1 MSTLH
6 TQRSIRLLP
15 FMLLFLLASCTT
27 TKAPEKTGLLKPEVG
42 YTGDLIGA
50 EIKAIKQ
57 DPDEN
62 VTMITVL
69 IPENPEAIETVR
81 VVDKDG
87 NRINTVKA
95 YEFSKDAEGQP
106 NGIIIYLSK
115 PLKFAFRLQFND
127 EQ

>member
-1 MSTLH
+1 MSNPH
-6 TQRSIRLLP
+6 TQSSIRLLT
-15 FMLLFLLASCTT
+15 FMLLFLLASCAT
-27 TKAPEKTGLLKPEVG
+27 TKAPEKTGLLRPEAG
-42 YTGDLIGA
+42 YTGDLLGA

-62 VTMITVL
+62 ITTITVL

-95 YEFSKDAEGQP
+95 YEFSKDADGQP
-106 NGIIIYLSK
+106 NGLIIYLAK
-115 PLKFAFRLQFND
+115 PRKLPFRLRLKD